1 MLDKERLTNLS
12 DEIWKG
18 AIKLR
23 GKFKAKDYP
32 TVILP
37 MIMLRRIEC
46 VLETKRDVF
55 RAEILAK
62 TPDIAPENLDMRV
75 SLMEA
80 NLPFYNASRWTLK
93 KILKESATQVYANF
107 SDYLNKYSPNIKE
120 IIDKFNY
127 HAAINQVNKANRLA
141 SVIELVAQE
150 DFSPQRLSNIEM
162 G

>member
-46 VLETKRDVF
+46 MLEAKRELF
-55 RAEILAK
+55 RQEILAK
-62 TPDIAPENLDMRV
+62 TPDIAPENLAMRV
-75 SLMEA
+75 SLLGGEPA
-80 NLPFYNASRWTLK
+80 ILQQLTLDAEK
-93 KILKESATQVYANF
+93 NPQGKH
-107 SDYLNKYSPNIKE
+107 
-120 IIDKFNY
+120 
-127 HAAINQVNKANRLA
+127 HAGVRQL
-141 SVIELVAQE
+141 Q
-150 DFSPQRLSNIEM
+150 
-162 G
+162 